1 MNPISF
7 MSANYVGRQVSYNI
21 TEGWMQ
27 GENAAIAHFKPVE
40 TYAERLDEV
49 LRDVRG
55 LGFEAIDIWLA
66 HLGPGWATE
75 RHIEVARDRL
85 KQHRLNPVSLAG
97 WFGATAEEFERSCKL
112 AAALNI
118 TILGGITSLL
128 ETDRPTLVRLL
139 KEYNLRL
146 ALENHAEK
154 TPEALLARI
163 GDGGEGTIGAALD
176 TGWFATQGYDPV
188 DAVRKL
194 GQYIFHVHLNDVMET
209 GTHHT
214 CRYGAGI
221 VPVEGCVR
229 ALQKIGY
236 EGVITIEHEPE
247 QFDPTEDI
255 RASFAM
261 LREWLS

>member
-1 MNPISF
+1 MAVNVVAEDRQPPRPSPC
-7 MSANYVGRQVSYNI
+7 QVSYNI

-27 GENAAIAHFKPVE
+27 GENA
-40 TYAERLDEV
+40 
-49 LRDVRG
+49 
-55 LGFEAIDIWLA
+55 
-66 HLGPGWATE
+66 
-75 RHIEVARDRL
+75 
-85 KQHRLNPVSLAG
+85 
-97 WFGATAEEFERSCKL
+97 
-112 AAALNI
+112 
-118 TILGGITSLL
+118 TI
-128 ETDRPTLVRLL
+128 
-139 KEYNLRL
+139 
-146 ALENHAEK
+146 
-154 TPEALLARI
+154 
-163 GDGGEGTIGAALD
+163 DGGGGTIGAALD

-194 GQYIFHVHLNDVMET
+194 GQYIFHVHLNEVVET

-236 EGVITIEHEPE
+236 EGVITSEHEPE